1 MDNNNDDNDPDI
13 QEIMRR
19 KMQDMLNQQKHGQPS
34 ASSQPSQPSAQHVI
48 NLTSA
53 TFDQTISLPQL
64 TLVDF
69 WAEWCG
75 PCRTMHPA
83 FEEANLSYPNITFA
97 RVNVDECRDI
107 AARFNINS
115 IPTFVMFN
123 SGKIVDTV
131 MGAVGLQGIRTLCQR
146 HS

>member
-1 MDNNNDDNDPDI
+1 MDSDNDPDI

-19 KMQDMLNQQKHGQPS
+19 KMQDMLKQQPPESSAPS
-34 ASSQPSQPSAQHVI
+34 SSQSVI
-48 NLTSA
+48 NLSSA
-53 TFDQTISLPQL
+53 TFNQTISLPQL

-75 PCRTMHPA
+75 PCRAMHPA

-97 RVNVDECRDI
+97 RVNVDECRDV
-107 AARFNINS
+107 AARFNISS

-123 SGKIVDTV
+123 SGKVVDTV
-131 MGAVGLQGIRTLCQR
+131 MGAVGLQGIRALCQR
-146 HS
+146 HL